1 MTLAVILGLCL
12 VLAPAAGSASG
23 AVLRTPWLMMRG
35 TEDAPQ
41 ASSQTAGPPPGAPTG
56 PPPAREKAPAE
67 NESKPKPASSATKKH
82 APKKQP
88 AKATD
93 APAKVVVPNGSTAD
107 PEQQFSSGR
116 SATLAPHQVQS
127 VNQLLDA
134 TESNLKQIS
143 GRTLNVTQQDT
154 VKQIRSYMD
163 QAHKAVDSGDAD
175 RAQNLALKAHLLSD
189 DLVKH

>member
-12 VLAPAAGSASG
+12 MLAPAAGSASG
-23 AVLRTPWLMMRG
+23 AAVRTPWLMLQG

-41 ASSQTAGPPPGAPTG
+41 TSSQPAG
-56 PPPAREKAPAE
+56 PPAREKAPAE
-67 NESKPKPASSATKKH
+67 NASKPKPAASATKKH
-82 APKKQP
+82 THKKQP
-88 AKATD
+88 GKATD

-107 PEQQFSSGR
+107 PQQQFSSGR
-116 SATLAPHQVQS
+116 NATLASHQVQS
-127 VNQLLDA
+127 VNQLLNA
-134 TESNLKQIS
+134 TQSNLKQIS
-143 GRTLNVTQQDT
+143 GRTLNATQQDT

-175 RAQNLALKAHLLSD
+175 RARNLALKAHLLSD

>member
-12 VLAPAAGSASG
+12 VLAPAARSASG
-23 AVLRTPWLMMRG
+23 AALRTPWLMMRETG
-35 TEDAPQ
+35 GAPQ
-41 ASSQTAGPPPGAPTG
+41 ASSQPAGAPPGEPTG

-67 NESKPKPASSATKKH
+67 NESKPKPAASATKKH
-82 APKKQP
+82 AHKKQP
-88 AKATD
+88 AKTTD

-107 PEQQFSSGR
+107 PQQQFSSGR
-116 SATLAPHQVQS
+116 NATLAPHQVQS

-143 GRTLNVTQQDT
+143 GRTLNATQQDT

-163 QAHKAVDSGDAD
+163 QAHKAVDSGDGD
-175 RAQNLALKAHLLSD
+175 RARNLALKAHLLSD